1 MNNPLDRKM
10 FRQAGMS
17 KQPMGI
23 LASSPELM
31 TTAQKAM
38 MSGQPI
44 KAQNAVSV
52 NTEPYNAP
60 YTQANYPLSY
70 VRPQLGLNSPKPT
83 LYGNKPTYG
92 GYRTDKTVARDEAKF
107 RQNQGTQIEGPGIIP
122 VGKTEAKT
130 FKVEPQIID
139 DFAGYKKGDKF
150 KLEDPVIE
158 NEVVK
163 KETTDN
169 KDKINETNEKN
180 LEKDK
185 ILKPNLKNVTID
197 KDALK
202 NKVIPPSQTKN
213 IKQKGEEL
221 KIAISESGLAEGDSS
236 SEVTKG
242 NAFDRYIKSIEDY
255 KKRPLNMAELKE
267 SAVEQS
273 GFDPDDKSQGAE
285 ERKDAFWMSLMKAG
299 LAIASGE
306 SSNTMQNVA
315 KGLGFGLESYGKDI
329 KDITAQERE
338 NKKEYYST
346 LRSLVTDEKS
356 AIAAEQ
362 ALAVQIDAKNAQI
375 LSAMTLQDR
384 DLASKELLAQK
395 NRELDEKRLDLNRIV
410 QFKNL
415 DIEVE
420 KLEIASTDMYNKNEI
435 NKLNLE
441 INQKQF
447 KKNFNQKQE
456 QLEATIQNN
465 LAKLKQFDVSTTVS
479 LMTKESK
486 QALGAGFGTFNTA
499 TGNIDFAN
507 DAEEQKHNN
516 FVKKLVLLAHTKKT
530 SPNLKFEEVKSIANV
545 GNVGGVDFNAMKIT
559 SEAGKL
565 NAALI
570 WSGQYQEAWENTLKI
585 KSDPSS
591 MDVSYL
597 SATDPRVKEARK
609 SIQEAYIN
617 SIRSL
622 ANDGFTVNKRK

>member
-1 MNNPLDRKM
+1 MNNPLNRSM

-38 MSGQPI
+38 MSGQPVT
-44 KAQNAVSV
+44 AQVGTSV
-52 NTEPYNAP
+52 NTRP
-60 YTQANYPLSY
+60 YTKANYPLSY
-70 VRPQLGLNSPKPT
+70 VMPQLFLNSPKPD
-83 LYGNKPTYG
+83 LYGKNNPKYG

-107 RQNQGTQIEGPGIIP
+107 RKNAGAQIEGPGIIP
-122 VGKTEAKT
+122 VGQAKT
-130 FKVEPQIID
+130 FKVNPQIID

-242 NAFDRYIKSIEDY
+242 NAFDKYIKSIEDY

-375 LSAMTLQDR
+375 LSTMTLQDR

-395 NRELDEKRLDLNRIV
+395 NRELDEKRLDFNRVV
-410 QFKNL
+410 QFKKF

-435 NKLNLE
+435 NKLNIE
-441 INQKQF
+441 INQKQ
-447 KKNFNQKQE
+447 Q
-456 QLEATIQNN
+456 QLEATIENN
-465 LAKLKQFDVSTTVS
+465 LSKLKQFDVSTTVS

-486 QALGAGFGTFNTA
+486 QALSLGFGTFNKE

-507 DAEEQKHNN
+507 DADKQKHDT

-530 SPNLKFEEVKSIANV
+530 SPNLKFEQVKSIANV

-585 KSDPSS
+585 KSDPAS

-597 SATDPRVKEARK
+597 SATDPRVIEARK

-617 SIRSL
+617 SISSL
-622 ANDGFTVNKRK
+622 KNDGFTVNKRK